1 MTRLTGLH
9 PNIYLKPCKINLMS
23 TLLMIILATM
33 INGLIAFVGAFSLF
47 VRERVLEKI
56 LLVLVSFSAGALLS
70 GGLFHLLAES
80 IELMEIDTAFITLL
94 FGFSL
99 FFIIERF
106 LHWHH
111 CHKGKCDV
119 HVFTYL
125 ILIGDGVHN
134 FIDGL
139 VIAASYLV
147 GIPFGIVTTLL
158 IIGHEIPQELGDFGA
173 LVYGG
178 MGRNKA
184 LLLNFASQ
192 LTCVLGGI
200 VGFFMAGFGNV
211 TTMLI
216 PFAAG
221 GFFYIAA
228 SDLIPELHKET
239 DIKKAMLSFL
249 FFLIGISFMVFI
261 KLMAGG

>member
-1 MTRLTGLH
+1 M
-9 PNIYLKPCKINLMS
+9 
-23 TLLMIILATM
+23 LLIILATV
-33 INGLIAFVGAFSLF
+33 INGLGAFVGAFSLF
-47 VRERVLEKI
+47 VRQSVLERI
-56 LLVLVSFSAGALLS
+56 LLVLIAFSAGALLA

-80 IELMEIDTAFITLL
+80 IEMMEMNTAFITLL

-111 CHKGKCDV
+111 CHDEKCDV
-119 HVFTYL
+119 HEFSYL

-139 VIAASYLV
+139 VIAASFLV
-147 GIPFGIVTTLL
+147 GVPFGTITTLL

-178 MGRNKA
+178 FGRNKA
-184 LLLNFASQ
+184 LLYNFASQ
-192 LTCVLGGI
+192 LTCVIGGV
-200 VGFFMAGFGNV
+200 VGFFMSGLGNL
-211 TTMLI
+211 TAMLL

-239 DIKKAMLSFL
+239 DLKKSLISFA
-249 FFLIGISFMVFI
+249 FFLIGIVFMVLT
-261 KLMAGG
+261 KLIAGG